1 MPRKARIDAPGALHH
16 IIGRGMDK
24 RYIFIDDLD
33 QSDFVERLSRIV
45 RESGTRC
52 LAWALVSNHFHLLLQ
67 TGNVP
72 IATVML
78 RLLTG
83 YALVFN
89 KRHQRHGQLFQNR
102 YKSILCQQDRYLL
115 ALIRYIHLNPLRAGL
130 VADLETLDTHRFC
143 GHSRLMGRIADG
155 WQEVDDVLALFGDE
169 KPASIGQY
177 RRFLQKGAGMGKI
190 PEFTGGGLV
199 RSAGGWGVL
208 KSMCRMNSHLKGDER
223 ILGDSGF
230 VQQVLHAAHERYE
243 SHFALAASGCTFD
256 RIVARVG
263 ERLGLPA
270 EAILSPGKQPE
281 RVKAR
286 SLVAYLAVRQLG
298 MPGTDVGKRLGVSKS
313 AISRA
318 VARGES
324 LSAALSISLV

>member
-24 RYIFIDDLD
+24 RYIFIDDID

-130 VADLETLDTHRFC
+130 VADLETLDTYLFC

-177 RRFLQKGAGMGKI
+177 RRFLQKGAGMSKI

-199 RSAGGWGVL
+199 RSVGGWGVL
-208 KSMCRMNSHLKGDER
+208 KSMRRMNSHLKGDER

-230 VQQVLHAAHERYE
+230 VQQVLDAAHERYE
-243 SHFALAASGCTFD
+243 SHFALTASGCTFD
-256 RIVARVG
+256 TIVARVG

-318 VARGES
+318 VARGEP
-324 LSAALSISLV
+324 LAAALSISLV